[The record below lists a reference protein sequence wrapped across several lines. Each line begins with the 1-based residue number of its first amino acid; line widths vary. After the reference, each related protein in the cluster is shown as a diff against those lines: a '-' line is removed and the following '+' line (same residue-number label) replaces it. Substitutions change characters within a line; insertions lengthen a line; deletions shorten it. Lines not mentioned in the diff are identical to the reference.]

1 MRIME
6 VIGRVTLSKWDP
18 AMNGASWKL
27 AVPLLHAGLSGD
39 QAGRMEPLVVYDEL
53 GSGVGEL
60 LAVTESA
67 EASAPFHPQ
76 TKPIDAYNAAILD
89 AVSVEPF
96 IRKQVDR

>member
-18 AMNGASWKL
+18 ALNGASWKL

-39 QAGRMEPLVVYDEL
+39 QEGRMEPLVIYDEL
-53 GSGVGEL
+53 GSGVGEW